1 MLPMSGN
8 RLNLAGQVC
17 TNAAVTISSHLS
29 DSPYALLCR
38 TEFAEMFETRFDP
51 LLSRGQFLL
60 RMARSFGATLI
71 VIVVS
76 LTLGSVG
83 YRYFGD
89 LTWIDALLNASMIL
103 TGMGPV
109 DPMTTTGGKLFASFY
124 ALYSGIAFL
133 SLMAII
139 LAPLM
144 HRLLHKFH
152 LDEDEASEKN
162 PSSSQK

>member
-1 MLPMSGN
+1 
-8 RLNLAGQVC
+8 
-17 TNAAVTISSHLS
+17 
-29 DSPYALLCR
+29 
-38 TEFAEMFETRFDP
+38 MFETKSDP

-60 RMARSFGATLI
+60 RMARSFAATLV
-71 VIVVS
+71 VILVS
-76 LTLGSVG
+76 LTLGSLG
-83 YRYFGD
+83 YRYFAR
-89 LTWIDALLNASMIL
+89 LTWVDALLNASMIL

-139 LAPLM
+139 LAPLI

-152 LDEDEASEKN
+152 LDDEEASEN
-162 PSSSQK
+162 VQSSSKD